1 LDRTVQKVGSALLSY
16 GLQAKVLGQRLT
28 PNAALVHLMS
38 FDSQPGS
45 ENTFFTEVYAVQ
57 LPDLKVKT
65 YQGSDR
71 LRANDVE
78 HRREELLTT
87 HGLPIANVLAE
98 PGQVVVAVTRPQRQ
112 VVHLV
117 DVWRNRTVD
126 GDGGRS
132 NRRLVLGVRESN
144 GDTLFLQPGESHAP
158 HTLIAGTTG
167 SGKSILLQNLLLD
180 IAATNDCS
188 AAKIVLIDPK
198 QGADYLEL
206 QGLPHIVGG
215 ITVTQDAAQQAL
227 EGAVAEMERR
237 YVLFRRAGVANLGRY
252 NAKVQTSERLPVLW
266 VVHDEFAVW
275 MLTDDYK
282 DMVSSIVQ
290 RLGVMAR
297 AAGIFLIFAAQ
308 RPEDRVMPLQLRD
321 NLGNRLVLRV
331 ESPGTSRIALG
342 EEGAERL
349 LGLGHLA
356 ARLPDED
363 RTILAQV
370 PILRTE
376 EIAEVVQSIREDSSA
391 R

>member
-1 LDRTVQKVGSALLSY
+1 VWAGPALRRILQGLLGRVAAPNDDQEWLERTVQRVRTALLSY
-16 GLQAKVLGQRLT
+16 RLQAKVLSHRLT
-28 PNAALVHLMS
+28 PNAALVRL
-38 FDSQPGS
+38 
-45 ENTFFTEVYAVQ
+45 
-57 LPDLKVKT
+57 
-65 YQGSDR
+65 QGSDR
-71 LRANDVE
+71 LRTSDIE

-98 PGQVVVAVTRPQRQ
+98 PGQVVVAVARPQRQ
-112 VVHLV
+112 VVHLAN
-117 DVWRNRTVD
+117 VWRNRVTD
-126 GDGGRS
+126 DDAAGRI
-132 NRRLVLGVRESN
+132 NRRLILGVRESN
-144 GDTLFLQPGESHAP
+144 GETLYLQPGEVHAP
-158 HTLIAGTTG
+158 HSLIAGTTG
-167 SGKSILLQNLLLD
+167 SGKSVLLQNLLLD
-180 IAATNDCS
+180 IAATNERC
-188 AAKIVLIDPK
+188 AAQIVLIDPK

-215 ITVTQDAAQQAL
+215 IVVTQEAARQAL
-227 EGAVAEMERR
+227 EGAVKEMERR
-237 YVLFRRAGVANLGRY
+237 YALFRAAGVANLTRY
-252 NAKVQTSERLPVLW
+252 NARVSASDRLPILW

-282 DMVSSIVQ
+282 DMVSGIVQ

-349 LGLGHLA
+349 LGRGHLA

-363 RTILAQV
+363 RLVLAQV
-370 PILRTE
+370 PILRPD
-376 EIAEVVQSIREDSSA
+376 EIAQVVQAIREDCDA